1 MIEITDLSFT
11 CNEKDVIKGISTR
24 FNDGEIIGIIGK
36 SGSGKTLL
44 LKLLSGMIKDF
55 DGEILI
61 NKRPLLSFSRR
72 ELQKNISFFRNIIP
86 DNSEETL
93 YNFLILSRLPHK
105 KLLNPLSDYDIQVVE
120 ETINMFE
127 LESYRDSTLA
137 SLPDG
142 VLKKAMLAF
151 FFSRKA
157 SIFLLDN
164 PTAELDIHSTSLLHK
179 AICRYAL
186 DGQNTVI
193 LALNDLNF
201 ILQTSDRILL
211 LNNGELAMEA
221 HPTSI
226 DVDIIREHFGIEVF
240 LSKNIFNGRPNIH
253 FFPEN

>member
-1 MIEITDLSFT
+1 MIEITDLSFKY
-11 CNEKDVIKGISTR
+11 NEKDVIRGISTR

-72 ELQKNISFFRNIIP
+72 ELHANISFFRNIIP
-86 DNSEETL
+86 DNSDETL

-120 ETINMFE
+120 ENMNMFE
-127 LESYRDSTLA
+127 LEKYRDSTLS

-142 VLKKAMLAF
+142 ILKKAMLAF

-157 SIFLLDN
+157 NIFLLDN
-164 PTAELDIHSTSLLHK
+164 PTAELDIHSISLLHK
-179 AICRYAL
+179 AISRYVL
-186 DGQNTVI
+186 DGQNTII

-201 ILQTSDRILL
+201 ILQTSDRVLL